1 MYGNPDSVCRRMRD
15 VFTEVTGSCC
25 ERLRFRGATD
35 HHYLLSGPPRLISL
49 FFSCF
54 FHPPPPRQFESTV
67 RFTDG
72 HHFLGACVLSA
83 VGREAGL
90 LEGHQ
95 RSLLDK
101 PCRRCLNMRCA
112 TSFVPGM

>member
-54 FHPPPPRQFESTV
+54 FHPPPRASLRARCGLQMGTTFSAPV
-67 RFTDG
+67 CY
-72 HHFLGACVLSA
+72 LPSA
-83 VGREAGL
+83 VKRVFSRDISV
-90 LEGHQ
+90 HY
-95 RSLLDK
+95 
-101 PCRRCLNMRCA
+101 
-112 TSFVPGM
+112 